1 MSVYILTSWFPN
13 GFNNEIAELMK
24 KFVKRRTK
32 FAFLASE
39 FEKNHEKTD
48 QYFKEVL
55 ELFQNIRID
64 FEKSYVV
71 DGRMEKEVA
80 KDVVRSA
87 DVIWL
92 AGGDT
97 PTQYQYLLRYEL
109 IDVLR
114 EHSGVII
121 GMSAGS
127 INLTKMAICTL
138 ACGHDKQ
145 EIYEGIGCVEFS
157 VELHFNINKVAKELL
172 ELSKQYM
179 IYGLCDESLIL
190 CEGKTRIFLGEVY
203 QIIDG
208 IVKRISA

>member
-1 MSVYILTSWFPN
+1 MSIYILTSWFPN
-13 GFNNEIAELMK
+13 GFNNEIAQLMK
-24 KFVKRRTK
+24 KFIKRRTK
-32 FAFLASE
+32 FAFIASE

-48 QYFKEVL
+48 QYFKEIL
-55 ELFQNIRID
+55 GLFQNIGIY

-80 KDVVRSA
+80 KDIVRSA
-87 DVIWL
+87 DVVWL

-97 PTQYQYLLRYEL
+97 PTEYQYLLKYEL
-109 IDVLR
+109 IDILR

-145 EIYEGIGCVEFS
+145 EMYEGIGCVGFS
-157 VELHFNINKVAKELL
+157 VEPHFNVNKVSKELL
-172 ELSKQYM
+172 ELSKQYI

-190 CEGKTRIFLGEVY
+190 CEGKTIIFLGEVY

-208 IVKRISA
+208 TVKQISV

>member
-1 MSVYILTSWFPN
+1 MSIYILTSWFPN
-13 GFNNEIAELMK
+13 SFNNEIAQLMK
-24 KFVKRRTK
+24 KFIKRRTK
-32 FAFLASE
+32 FAFIASE

-48 QYFKEVL
+48 QYFEEVL
-55 ELFQNIRID
+55 GLFQNIGID

-80 KDVVRSA
+80 KDIVRSA
-87 DVIWL
+87 DVVWL

-97 PTQYQYLLRYEL
+97 PTEYQYLLKYEL
-109 IDVLR
+109 IDILR

-145 EIYEGIGCVEFS
+145 EMYEGIGCVGFS
-157 VELHFNINKVAKELL
+157 VEPHFNVNKVSKELL
-172 ELSKQYM
+172 ELSKQYI

-190 CEGKTRIFLGEVY
+190 CEGKTIIFLGEVY

-208 IVKRISA
+208 TVKQISV

>member
-1 MSVYILTSWFPN
+1 MSIYILTSWFPN
-13 GFNNEIAELMK
+13 GFNNEIAQLMK
-24 KFVKRRTK
+24 KFIKRRTK
-32 FAFLASE
+32 FAFIASE

-48 QYFKEVL
+48 QYFEEVL
-55 ELFQNIRID
+55 GLFQNIGID

-71 DGRMEKEVA
+71 DGRMEKEVVKDA
-80 KDVVRSA
+80 VRAADVV
-87 DVIWL
+87 WL
-92 AGGDT
+92 SGGDT
-97 PTQYQYLLRYEL
+97 PTQYQYLLQYEL
-109 IDVLR
+109 VDILR

-145 EIYEGIGCVEFS
+145 EMYEGIGCVGFS
-157 VELHFNINKVAKELL
+157 VEPHFNVNKVSKELL
-172 ELSKQYM
+172 ELSKQYI

-190 CEGKTRIFLGEVY
+190 CEGKTIIFLGEVY

-208 IVKRISA
+208 TVKQISV

>member
-1 MSVYILTSWFPN
+1 MSIYILTSWFPN

-24 KFVKRRTK
+24 KSIKRRTK
-32 FAFLASE
+32 FAFIASE

-48 QYFKEVL
+48 QYFEEVL
-55 ELFQNIRID
+55 GLFQNIGID

-80 KDVVRSA
+80 KDIVRAA
-87 DVIWL
+87 DVVWL

-97 PTQYQYLLRYEL
+97 PTEYQYLLKYEL
-109 IDVLR
+109 IDILR

-145 EIYEGIGCVEFS
+145 EMYEGIGCVGFS
-157 VELHFNINKVAKELL
+157 VEPHFNVNKVSKELL
-172 ELSKQYM
+172 ELSKQYI

-190 CEGKTRIFLGEVY
+190 CEGKTIIFLGEVY

-208 IVKRISA
+208 TVKQISV

>member
-1 MSVYILTSWFPN
+1 MSIYILTSWFPN
-13 GFNNEIAELMK
+13 GFNNEIAQLMK
-24 KFVKRRTK
+24 KSIKRRTK
-32 FAFLASE
+32 FAFIASE

-48 QYFKEVL
+48 QYFKEIL
-55 ELFQNIRID
+55 ELFQNIGID

-80 KDVVRSA
+80 KDAVRSG

-97 PTQYQYLLRYEL
+97 PTEYQYLLKYEL
-109 IDVLR
+109 IDILR
-114 EHSGVII
+114 EHSGVMI

-138 ACGHDKQ
+138 ASGHDKQ

-157 VELHFNINKVAKELL
+157 VEPHFNRDKVATELL
-172 ELSKQYM
+172 ELSKQSI
-179 IYGLCDESLIL
+179 IYGLCDDSLIL
-190 CEGKTRIFLGEVY
+190 CEGETRIFVGEIY
-203 QIIDG
+203 QTVDG
-208 IVKRISA
+208 IVKQISA

>member
-1 MSVYILTSWFPN
+1 MSIYILTSWFPN
-13 GFNNEIAELMK
+13 GFNNEIAQLMK
-24 KFVKRRTK
+24 KFIKRRTK
-32 FAFLASE
+32 FAFIVSE

-48 QYFKEVL
+48 QYFKEIL
-55 ELFQNIRID
+55 ELFQNIGID

-71 DGRMEKEVA
+71 DGRMKKEMA

-87 DVIWL
+87 DVVWL
-92 AGGDT
+92 SGGDT
-97 PTQYQYLLRYEL
+97 PTEYQYLLKYEL
-109 IDVLR
+109 IDILR

-157 VELHFNINKVAKELL
+157 VEPHFDRNKVPKELL
-172 ELSKQYM
+172 ELSKQYT

-203 QIIDG
+203 QMIDG
-208 IVKRISA
+208 TVKRISV

>member
-1 MSVYILTSWFPN
+1 MSIYILTSWFPN
-13 GFNNEIAELMK
+13 GFNNEIAQLMK
-24 KFVKRRTK
+24 KFIKRRTK
-32 FAFLASE
+32 FAFIASE
-39 FEKNHEKTD
+39 FEKNHEETD
-48 QYFKEVL
+48 QYFKEIL
-55 ELFQNIRID
+55 ELFQNIGID

-71 DGRMEKEVA
+71 DGRMEKEMA

-92 AGGDT
+92 SGGDT
-97 PTQYQYLLRYEL
+97 PTEYQYLLKYEL
-109 IDVLR
+109 IDILR

-145 EIYEGIGCVEFS
+145 EMYEGIGCVGFS
-157 VELHFNINKVAKELL
+157 VEPHFNVNKVSKELL
-172 ELSKQYM
+172 ELSKQYI

-190 CEGKTRIFLGEVY
+190 CEGKTIIFLGEVY

-208 IVKRISA
+208 TVKQISV

>member
-1 MSVYILTSWFPN
+1 MSIYILTSWFPN
-13 GFNNEIAELMK
+13 GFNNEIAQLMK
-24 KFVKRRTK
+24 KFIKRRTK
-32 FAFLASE
+32 FAFIASE

-55 ELFQNIRID
+55 GLFQNIGID

-71 DGRMEKEVA
+71 DGRMEKEMA
-80 KDVVRSA
+80 KDVVRAA
-87 DVIWL
+87 DVVWL
-92 AGGDT
+92 SGGDT
-97 PTQYQYLLRYEL
+97 PTQYQYLLKYEL
-109 IDVLR
+109 IDILR
-114 EHSGVII
+114 EHSGMII

-145 EIYEGIGCVEFS
+145 EMYEGIGCVEFS
-157 VELHFNINKVAKELL
+157 VEPHFNVNKVSKELL
-172 ELSKQYM
+172 ELSKQYI

-190 CEGKTRIFLGEVY
+190 CEGKTIIFLGEVY

-208 IVKRISA
+208 TVKQISV

>member
-1 MSVYILTSWFPN
+1 
-13 GFNNEIAELMK
+13 MK
-24 KFVKRRTK
+24 KFIKRRTK
-32 FAFLASE
+32 FTFIASE

-48 QYFKEVL
+48 QYFEEVL
-55 ELFQNIRID
+55 GLFQNIGID

-80 KDVVRSA
+80 KDAVRAA
-87 DVIWL
+87 DVVWL
-92 AGGDT
+92 SGGDT
-97 PTQYQYLLRYEL
+97 PTQYQYLLQYEL
-109 IDVLR
+109 VDILR

-145 EIYEGIGCVEFS
+145 EMYEGIGCVEFS
-157 VELHFNINKVAKELL
+157 VEPHFNVNKVSKELL
-172 ELSKQYM
+172 ELSKQYI

-208 IVKRISA
+208 TVKRISV

>member
-109 IDVLR
+109 IDILR

>member
-1 MSVYILTSWFPN
+1 MSIYILTSWFPN
-13 GFNNEIAELMK
+13 GFNNEIAQLMK
-24 KFVKRRTK
+24 KFIKRRTK
-32 FAFLASE
+32 FAFIASE

-48 QYFKEVL
+48 QYFKEIL
-55 ELFQNIRID
+55 ELFQNIGIY

-80 KDVVRSA
+80 KDIVRSA
-87 DVIWL
+87 DVVWL

-97 PTQYQYLLRYEL
+97 PTEYQYLLKYEL
-109 IDVLR
+109 IDILR

-145 EIYEGIGCVEFS
+145 EMYEGIGCVGFS
-157 VELHFNINKVAKELL
+157 VEPHFNVNKVSKELL
-172 ELSKQYM
+172 ELSKQYI

-190 CEGKTRIFLGEVY
+190 CEGKTIIFLGEVY

-208 IVKRISA
+208 TVKQISV

>member
-1 MSVYILTSWFPN
+1 MSIYILTSWFPN
-13 GFNNEIAELMK
+13 GFNNEIAQLMK
-24 KFVKRRTK
+24 KFIKRRTK
-32 FAFLASE
+32 FAFIASE

-48 QYFKEVL
+48 QYFEEVL
-55 ELFQNIRID
+55 GLFQNIGID

-80 KDVVRSA
+80 KDIVRSA
-87 DVIWL
+87 DVVWL

-97 PTQYQYLLRYEL
+97 PTEYQYLLKYEL
-109 IDVLR
+109 IDILR

-145 EIYEGIGCVEFS
+145 EMYEGIGCVGFS
-157 VELHFNINKVAKELL
+157 VEPHFNVNKVSKELL
-172 ELSKQYM
+172 ELSKQYI

-190 CEGKTRIFLGEVY
+190 CEGKTIIFLGEVY

-208 IVKRISA
+208 TVKQISV

>member
-1 MSVYILTSWFPN
+1 MSIYILTSWFPN
-13 GFNNEIAELMK
+13 GFNNEIAQLMK
-24 KFVKRRTK
+24 KFIKRRTK
-32 FAFLASE
+32 FAFIASE

-48 QYFKEVL
+48 QYFEEVL
-55 ELFQNIRID
+55 GLFQNIGID
-64 FEKSYVV
+64 FEKSYVE

-80 KDVVRSA
+80 KDIVRSA
-87 DVIWL
+87 DVVWL

-97 PTQYQYLLRYEL
+97 PTEYQYLLKYEL
-109 IDVLR
+109 IDILR

-145 EIYEGIGCVEFS
+145 EMYEGIGCVGFS
-157 VELHFNINKVAKELL
+157 VEPHFNVNKVSKELL
-172 ELSKQYM
+172 ELSKQYI

-190 CEGKTRIFLGEVY
+190 CEGKTIIFLGEVY

-208 IVKRISA
+208 TVKQISV